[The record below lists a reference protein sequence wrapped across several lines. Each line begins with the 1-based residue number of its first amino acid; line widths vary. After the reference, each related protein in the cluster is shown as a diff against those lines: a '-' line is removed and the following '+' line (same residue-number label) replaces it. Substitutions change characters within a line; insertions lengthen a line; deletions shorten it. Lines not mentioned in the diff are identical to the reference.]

1 MRNVNRQSILWLT
14 VAFFWG
20 TSCIAGQAFAASKT
34 NQPEVQVSTVCI
46 EAETGLV
53 LSESNADI
61 RRPPASMVK
70 MMQMLLVAE
79 GLHEGAWTLDKQ
91 INVSRHAEHMGGTQ
105 VYLAAG
111 ETWTLGQ
118 LMEAVS
124 VASAN
129 DAAMAIAEGLW
140 GSEEAYKLR
149 ANERAAELGMT
160 NTVFNSVHGL
170 PPSPGE
176 EPDHTTARDMALL
189 GRICVQDPLILKWT
203 SQREL
208 QFRPNES
215 IKHST
220 NKLLWQMDGC
230 DGIKTGY
237 IRDAGFCITASA
249 CRDDV
254 RLIAVVMGDKRKQER
269 FSSAKRLLEEGF
281 AQVCRKELVAAGQA
295 VGDPVAV
302 ANCETTSIKLAATEP
317 ISIIVKRNEAD
328 KITLVPELPTEIT
341 APLQAGTEVGMI
353 RALLEGRV
361 LAAVPLAV
369 QEDLAEASLSWKV
382 LRKLRLR

>member
-1 MRNVNRQSILWLT
+1 
-14 VAFFWG
+14 
-20 TSCIAGQAFAASKT
+20 
-34 NQPEVQVSTVCI
+34 
-46 EAETGLV
+46 
-53 LSESNADI
+53 
-61 RRPPASMVK
+61 MVK